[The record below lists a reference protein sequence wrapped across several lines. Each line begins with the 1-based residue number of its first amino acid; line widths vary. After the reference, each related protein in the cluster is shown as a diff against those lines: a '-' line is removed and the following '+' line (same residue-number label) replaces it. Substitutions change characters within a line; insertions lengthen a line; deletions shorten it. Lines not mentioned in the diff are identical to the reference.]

1 MATLIAK
8 SILAGLTVDDL
19 GKSITF
25 YEALGFS
32 VVQRWEQEGA
42 LLGVMLQAG
51 DLQLGL
57 NQDDWKK
64 GRNRQKGIGT
74 RLNIETA
81 QNIDEIAARVKAGG
95 FTLDVEPF
103 DTQWKT
109 RQFELTDPSGYKL
122 TVSSEWP
129 RQWTPATSSNPRS
142 S

>member
-8 SILAGLTVDDL
+8 SILPGLTVDDL

-32 VVQRWEQEGA
+32 VVQRWEQDGT
-42 LLGVMLQAG
+42 LFGVMLQAG
-51 DLQLGL
+51 ELQLGL

-64 GRNRQKGIGT
+64 GRDRQKGIGT

-81 QNIDEIAARVKAGG
+81 QSIDEIATRLKAAG
-95 FTLDVEPF
+95 FALEVEPF

-109 RQFELTDPSGYKL
+109 RQFELADPSGFKL

-129 RQWTPATSSNPRS
+129 R
-142 S
+142 

>member
-25 YEALGFS
+25 YEALGFG
-32 VVQRWEQEGA
+32 VVQRWEQDGT

-51 DLQLGL
+51 ELQLGL

-81 QNIDEIAARVKAGG
+81 QSIDEIAARVKAAG
-95 FTLDVEPF
+95 FALDTEPS

-129 RQWTPATSSNPRS
+129 R
-142 S
+142 

>member
-8 SILAGLTVDDL
+8 SILPGLTVDDL

-32 VVQRWEQEGA
+32 VVQRWEQEGT

-51 DLQLGL
+51 ELQLGL

-81 QNIDEIAARVKAGG
+81 QNIDEIATRVKAAG
-95 FTLDVEPF
+95 FTLDAEPF

-129 RQWTPATSSNPRS
+129 R
-142 S
+142 

>member
-1 MATLIAK
+1 MPTVAGALNAK
-8 SILAGLTVDDL
+8 SLMPGYTCDDVART
-19 GKSITF
+19 IAF

-32 VVQRWEQEGA
+32 LSQKWEDNGKLVGA
-42 LLGVMLQAG
+42 ILRAG
-51 DLQLGL
+51 TLEIGL

-64 GRNRQKGIGT
+64 GRDRQKGIGT

-81 QNIDEIAARVKAGG
+81 QSIDEIAARVKAAGYK
-95 FTLDVEPF
+95 LDVEPF

-129 RQWTPATSSNPRS
+129 RD
-142 S
+142 